1 MKLNLNFHILHQSN
15 LKKNDIWEKS
25 FYNNTHWLKSYL
37 ENKMMLWYVCNFI
50 YETSF
55 GQMIILIEAKQK
67 RPSASQNRLIDA
79 FWQGVEIRL
88 LFLATNSDFNAICIC
103 KNCHC
108 HKVPDNNLHT
118 FAHITS
124 WQKYA
129 SIHGNTLYLK
139 SHQFWY
145 SQFIRKINLCSL
157 INWILKMLT
166 CCWWIMSKL
175 KGCPLGHR
183 PISLE

>member
-1 MKLNLNFHILHQSN
+1 MIMKLNLNFHILHQSN

-88 LFLATNSDFNAICIC
+88 LFFT
-103 KNCHC
+103 
-108 HKVPDNNLHT
+108 T
-118 FAHITS
+118 T
-124 WQKYA
+124 
-129 SIHGNTLYLK
+129 
-139 SHQFWY
+139 
-145 SQFIRKINLCSL
+145 
-157 INWILKMLT
+157 
-166 CCWWIMSKL
+166 
-175 KGCPLGHR
+175 
-183 PISLE
+183 